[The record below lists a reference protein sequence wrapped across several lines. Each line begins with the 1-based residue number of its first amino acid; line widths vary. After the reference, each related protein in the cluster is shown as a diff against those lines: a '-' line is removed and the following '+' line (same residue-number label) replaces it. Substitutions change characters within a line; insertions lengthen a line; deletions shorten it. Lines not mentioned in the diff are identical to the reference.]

1 MRSHTYLYDD
11 WNARVGYG
19 DDGPQTPSGA
29 VGADAEL
36 GLEVHASIT
45 DGAEEFKQM
54 IGNGEA
60 QWHGLVT

>member
-45 DGAEEFKQM
+45 DGAEEFKK
-54 IGNGEA
+54 
-60 QWHGLVT
+60 